1 MKKYMVMASVASLA
15 SLWTVQALALDLDTD
30 KKRFSYF
37 IGMQVGQQ
45 LKSDHIDLD
54 EAAFMAAIRDST
66 TGAKSQL
73 SPEDGQATLQR
84 MQQQREAEM
93 RKLAEA
99 NRLEGQK
106 FLAANKDKADVKTLP
121 SGLQY
126 KVIKPGTGASPKAT
140 DTVEVNYRGTLIN
153 GTEFDSSY
161 SRGQPAS
168 FPVNGVIQ
176 GWQEALQIM
185 KPGAKWQVFVPS
197 ELAYGERGAGGAI
210 GPNATLI
217 FEVELLKIKAE

>member
-1 MKKYMVMASVASLA
+1 MKKYLVMASVVSLA
-15 SLWTVQALALDLDTD
+15 SLWTAQALALDLDTD

-37 IGMQVGQQ
+37 IGTQVGQQ

-84 MQQQREAEM
+84 MQQQREVEM

-99 NRLEGQK
+99 NRLEGQE
-106 FLAANKDKADVKTLP
+106 FLAANKGKADVKTLP

-126 KVIKPGTGASPKAT
+126 KVIKPGVGASPKAT

-176 GWQEALQIM
+176 GWQEALQVM
-185 KPGAKWQVFVPS
+185 KPGAKWQIFVPS

-217 FEVELLKIKAE
+217 FDVELLKIKAE